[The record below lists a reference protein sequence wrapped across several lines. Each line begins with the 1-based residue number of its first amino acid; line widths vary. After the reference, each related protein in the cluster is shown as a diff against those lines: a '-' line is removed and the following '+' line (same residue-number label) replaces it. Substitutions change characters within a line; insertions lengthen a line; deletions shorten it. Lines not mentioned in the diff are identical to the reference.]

1 MDRARYQELISPA
14 IAMVIKKGE
23 DYNSAVKLDDYF
35 PFGDCSYIQMIHH
48 KSTRLVSLANLERGA
63 APNFESIQDTVLDLL
78 NYAVFYLNYLEKRRV

>member
-35 PFGDCSYIQMIHH
+35 PFGDYSYIQMIHL
-48 KSTRLVSLANLERGA
+48 KSTRLVSLTNLGA